1 MLSSAGDVSEE
12 KRSEV
17 EGLLLESG
25 ISLDGQGEM
34 SGWTGG
40 SLWLVP
46 TFKPIEEW
54 KPLAERKLNDNDD
67 SGY

>member
-1 MLSSAGDVSEE
+1 MV
-12 KRSEV
+12 V
-17 EGLLLESG
+17 ESG
-25 ISLDGQGEM
+25 ISLNGEGEM

-54 KPLAERKLNDNDD
+54 KPIAVRQLGDD
-67 SGY
+67 EYKDI

>member
-1 MLSSAGDVSEE
+1 MV
-12 KRSEV
+12 
-17 EGLLLESG
+17 LESG
-25 ISLDGQGEM
+25 ISLNAEGEM

-54 KPLAERKLNDNDD
+54 KPVAERKLVNDE
-67 SGY
+67 YL